1 MANLTAAHL
10 AIDPIH
16 CRAICDEIG
25 ERLRYLLKREIS
37 DIPPQLL
44 ILLDKFA
51 ELEFAPSIVPSMD
64 EMRQSKLIA
73 YTRRSARKGASRQPN
88 NPSPF

>member
-1 MANLTAAHL
+1 MANPTAAHL

-37 DIPPQLL
+37 DIPPHLL

-51 ELEFAPSIVPSMD
+51 DLEFAPSIVPSMD
-64 EMRQSKLIA
+64 EMSPVKADRVYKAKRSKRSLATAEQS
-73 YTRRSARKGASRQPN
+73 
-88 NPSPF
+88 

>member
-10 AIDPIH
+10 AIDPVH

-37 DIPPQLL
+37 GIPPHLL
-44 ILLDKFA
+44 ILLDKLA
-51 ELEFAPSIVPSMD
+51 DLEFAPSIVPSMD
-64 EMRQSKLIA
+64 EMSPVKAEDRAYKAKRSIRSLATAEQS
-73 YTRRSARKGASRQPN
+73 
-88 NPSPF
+88 

>member
-10 AIDPIH
+10 AIDPVH

-37 DIPPQLL
+37 DIPPHLL
-44 ILLDKFA
+44 ILLNKLAD
-51 ELEFAPSIVPSMD
+51 LEFAPSIVPTID
-64 EMRQSKLIA
+64 EMSPVKAEDR
-73 YTRRSARKGASRQPN
+73 TRKTKRSIRSLATAEHL
-88 NPSPF
+88 

>member
-10 AIDPIH
+10 AIDPVH

-37 DIPPQLL
+37 DIPPHLL

-64 EMRQSKLIA
+64 EMSAFKADRVYNAKRSIRSLATAEQS
-73 YTRRSARKGASRQPN
+73 
-88 NPSPF
+88 

>member
-1 MANLTAAHL
+1 MANGTAAHL
-10 AIDPIH
+10 SIDPIH

-51 ELEFAPSIVPSMD
+51 DLEFAPSIVPSMG
-64 EMRQSKLIA
+64 EMSPVKAEDREYRAKRSIRSLAKAEQS
-73 YTRRSARKGASRQPN
+73 
-88 NPSPF
+88 

>member
-10 AIDPIH
+10 AIDPVH

-37 DIPPQLL
+37 DIPPHLL
-44 ILLDKFA
+44 ILLNKLADL
-51 ELEFAPSIVPSMD
+51 ELAPSMVPSMD
-64 EMRQSKLIA
+64 EMSPVRTEDRTYKVKRPV
-73 YTRRSARKGASRQPN
+73 RRLATAEQ
-88 NPSPF
+88 F